1 MDIADMKSS
10 EDFAKLEAEDMLRKL
25 DDEAFKLAMYATA
38 TLFSKMK
45 TEAIRR
51 GIWEEV
57 RGVQL

>member
-1 MDIADMKSS
+1 MKSS